1 MVLTI
6 IPPCSTVSPTGTEI
20 SDKFNVFVVRSCSVS
35 TMTMLR
41 FCGVAVLFVVLFFH
55 TGSAARG
62 WIASEAPSKM
72 HIAVT
77 LPAFYQG
84 DFNAT
89 LNHLNRDLRD
99 AVKIRQTNQ
108 QVFLWLDSLCY
119 WTLQGECHFQ
129 MARYDDALQ
138 AYTTAVRIYFEQA
151 KWLESI
157 SVSVEPGMMPRRQL
171 PWGTSMRPG
180 HVGDFSQVRF
190 QMTQGHL
197 DIVPV
202 AGQAGVMQQQVR
214 THIQADH
221 IVQCLA
227 LAIRRRA
234 EILGS
239 LSKYDLDTKKLAD
252 ILATRPHLPNHFTG
266 SWVDV
271 LNGLTLSAMG
281 DDTAAEIQLTRGILM
296 MDTIDHQL
304 TAVALN
310 ELGNLA
316 LRKGNAEAARLH
328 YLEAS
333 LAAFQMGN
341 DPVLLGETFRNMAN
355 AHRLLEKS
363 QPFPPI
369 IVASAYF
376 RDSKNINNVSPMTL
390 LPIVHEEVEYNI
402 ALRRMPEAKRINE
415 YTARLMPDTAYN
427 TRYHYL
433 AATIAYCE
441 VYDSMVSGRRVLPQ
455 AIAAGNSHLESAI
468 NFLRRGSLRLYQL
481 NKLEEFFQRGTIT
494 ARGSITERIADELFD
509 ELLRESTEMDWT
521 LQPMECFAAL
531 VGTPPGA
538 YERWFAVAFHRGNRE
553 KAFDISEKAR
563 RARFFAALPLAEAR
577 LTAFRLLFEGE
588 ESALA
593 PEMLLQRQTLA
604 LEFPEFSDLSN
615 NVRNIRRQLLNIPI
629 MPENPEQ
636 VARQRALLA
645 DLERHSAAQESMLR
659 VMALSRTGAPLTF
672 PPVMP
677 LEQIRRELPENAAML
692 VYIESLGTLYCF
704 MIDRNSL
711 VPWEVHAAS
720 PRDSSLQTLIT
731 DYLRDLGNVNGNQ
744 VVGTQELEN
753 PQGKWRESGNR
764 LLWRLLGNEMRP
776 TNFTELV
783 IVPTGPLWYVP
794 FEAMTVNVGNQA
806 NPEYRPLLTAAQTPL
821 VIRYA
826 PMASL
831 GVPNKQLGRS
841 VNAETLV
848 VCGKMMSR
856 DSVDVSL
863 EAVGRFT
870 RSGVKNLAVMQA
882 DEKQSS
888 LPASATAFASQIQQL
903 VVLDDI
909 PISPPL
915 AWSPFKQTRTPVQ
928 SWLSLPWGGPSLVV
942 LPGFHTPA
950 ESSLRNIPGNGD
962 DLFMSSMLLQ
972 ACGAKTVL
980 ISRWR
985 TGGRVSYDLT
995 EQFLLQLAER
1005 PAAAAWRQA
1014 ILEVGSNPINL
1025 DEEPRVRKDTRN
1037 PVAEPPIANHP
1048 FFWSAFM
1055 LVDRG
1060 ESP

>member
-1 MVLTI
+1 MTI
-6 IPPCSTVSPTGTEI
+6 
-20 SDKFNVFVVRSCSVS
+20 VRYCSVAA
-35 TMTMLR
+35 L
-41 FCGVAVLFVVLFFH
+41 FAVLFLH
-55 TGSAARG
+55 TSPTARG
-62 WIASEAPSKM
+62 WIERDAPSKE
-72 HIAVT
+72 HLAIT
-77 LPAFYQG
+77 LPAFFRG

-119 WTLQGECHFQ
+119 WALQGECHFQ
-129 MARYDDALQ
+129 MARYDEALQ

-157 SVSVEPGMMPRRQL
+157 LVSVEPGMAPREPL
-171 PWGTSMRPG
+171 PWGASVRPG
-180 HVGDFSQVRF
+180 NVGNFNQVRF

-197 DIVPV
+197 SIVPV

-221 IVQCLA
+221 IIQCLA

-239 LSKYDLDTKKLAD
+239 LSKYDPDTKRLAD
-252 ILATRPHLPNHFTG
+252 ILATRPHLPNHFTT

-271 LNGLTLSAMG
+271 LYGLTLSAMG
-281 DDTAAEIQLTRGILM
+281 DDTTAEIQLQRGVLM
-296 MDTIDHQL
+296 LDTIDHQL

-310 ELGNLA
+310 ELGNMA

-355 AHRLLEKS
+355 AHRLLEKT

-369 IVASAYF
+369 IAASAFF
-376 RDSKNINNVSPMTL
+376 RDPRNMRNVSPMTL
-390 LPIVHEEVEYNI
+390 LPIVHEEVEYSI
-402 ALRRMPEAKRINE
+402 ALRRIPEAKRINE
-415 YTARLMPDTAYN
+415 LTARAMPDTVYN
-427 TRYHYL
+427 ARYHYL

-441 VYDSMVSGRRVLPQ
+441 VYDSMISGRRVLPQ
-455 AIAAGNSHLESAI
+455 AIAAGDSHLGSAL

-481 NKLEEFFQRGTIT
+481 NKLEEFFQRGMIT
-494 ARGSITERIADELFD
+494 ARGPITERIADELYD

-563 RARFFAALPLAEAR
+563 RARFFAALPLAESR
-577 LTAFRLLFEGE
+577 LMAFRLLFEGD

-604 LEFPEFSDLSN
+604 LDFPEFSGLSD

-636 VARQRALLA
+636 VTGQRALLA
-645 DLERHSAAQESMLR
+645 DIERYSAAQESMLR

-672 PPVMP
+672 PPMMP
-677 LEQIRRELPENAAML
+677 LEQIRRELPENTAML

-711 VPWEVHAAS
+711 VPWEVRVAS
-720 PRDSSLQTLIT
+720 PREPSLHVLIT

-744 VVGTQELEN
+744 AIGTKELEN

-764 LLWRLLGNEMRP
+764 LLWRLLGNATRP
-776 TNFTELV
+776 TNFNELV

-794 FEAMTVNVGNQA
+794 FEAMSVNVRDPA

-821 VIRYA
+821 TIRYA

-831 GVPNKQLGRS
+831 GVPNQQLGRS

-848 VCGKMMSR
+848 VCGKLMSR
-856 DSVDVSL
+856 DNVDESL
-863 EAVGRFT
+863 EAVNRFAQ
-870 RSGVKNLAVMQA
+870 SGIRNLVVMHA
-882 DEKQSS
+882 DERQSP
-888 LPASATAFASQIQQL
+888 LPASTTAFASQIQQL

-909 PISPPL
+909 PLSPPL
-915 AWSPFKQTRTPVQ
+915 AWSPFRQTRTPVQ

-950 ESSLRNIPGNGD
+950 ESALRNAPGNGD
-962 DLFMSSMLLQ
+962 DLFMSAMLLQ

-1005 PAAAAWRQA
+1005 PATAAWRQA
-1014 ILEVGSNPINL
+1014 IMEVGSNPINL
-1025 DEEPRVRKDTRN
+1025 DEEPRVRKDTRD
-1037 PVAEPPIANHP
+1037 PEAEPPIANHP
-1048 FFWSAFM
+1048 FFWGAFM

-1060 ESP
+1060 EIP